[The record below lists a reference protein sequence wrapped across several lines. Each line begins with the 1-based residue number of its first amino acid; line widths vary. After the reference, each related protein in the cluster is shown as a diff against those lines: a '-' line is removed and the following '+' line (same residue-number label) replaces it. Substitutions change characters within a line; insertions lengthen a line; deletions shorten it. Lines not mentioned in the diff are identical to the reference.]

1 MGRARIGVI
10 GAGWWSTQHHIPSLR
25 TYEKAELVGIADPN
39 PDKLNAAASFYEVE
53 GTFQD
58 YRDLLPKV
66 DGVVIAVPH
75 VYHYEIARDA
85 LDAGVHVLVE
95 KPMVLTATHAWDLVR
110 RAEEKGVELMVGTT
124 FQFTSQAHRVR
135 EIVQSGAIGD
145 LLHVSG
151 LFASMVESF
160 LRSRPHDYRVMFEY
174 PVTGP
179 DLNSYSDPK
188 IAGGGQGQTQLSHAM
203 GMVFWVTGRH
213 AIETFAY
220 MENFDL
226 QVDLVDA
233 ISYRLDNGA
242 VGTMGATG
250 SVGMNQDQNQEFRYY
265 GTKGQ
270 LRQDMI
276 HGKADAIFN
285 DGTSEVLPDLAED
298 DIYPADLT
306 ARTLADLTLGQGENL
321 APGRVAAR
329 TVELLE
335 AAYKSA
341 ESGLPV
347 KIAESGGGT

>member
-1 MGRARIGVI
+1 MLKARVGVI
-10 GAGWWSTQHHIPSLR
+10 GTGWWATQHHIPSLR
-25 TYEKAELVGIADPN
+25 TYERADLVGIADPN
-39 PDKLNAAASFYEVE
+39 PDKLNAAAAYYEVD
-53 GTFQD
+53 GTYED
-58 YRDLLPKV
+58 YHDLLPKV
-66 DGVVIAVPH
+66 EGVVIAVPH
-75 VYHYEIARDA
+75 AYHYQIARDA

-95 KPMVLTATHAWDLVR
+95 KPMVLTAAHAWDLVE
-110 RAEEKGVELMVGTT
+110 RAKEHGLELMVGTT
-124 FQFTSQAHRVR
+124 FQFTRHARRLR
-135 EIVQSGAIGD
+135 EILRNGGIGD

-160 LRSRPHDYRVMFEY
+160 LKGRPQDYKAVFQY

-179 DLNSYSDPK
+179 GLDTYADPE

-203 GMVFWVTGRH
+203 GMVFWVTGRR
-213 AIETFAY
+213 ATEAFAY

-242 VGTMGATG
+242 IGTMGATG
-250 SVGMNQDQNQEFRYY
+250 SVRPQQDQNQELRYY

-276 HGKADAIFN
+276 HGKADSYYN
-285 DGTSEVLPDLAED
+285 DGTSEVLPDLGED
-298 DIYPADLT
+298 DIYPAHLPS
-306 ARTLADLTLGQGENL
+306 RTLADLVLGRGENL
-321 APGRVAAR
+321 APGVTAAR

-341 ESGLPV
+341 SSGMPV
-347 KIAESGGGT
+347 RIDELS